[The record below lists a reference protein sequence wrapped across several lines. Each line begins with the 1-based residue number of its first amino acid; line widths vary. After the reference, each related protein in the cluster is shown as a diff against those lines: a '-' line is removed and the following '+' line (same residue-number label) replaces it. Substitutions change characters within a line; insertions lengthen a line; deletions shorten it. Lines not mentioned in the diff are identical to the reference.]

1 MKKNLTLTELAK
13 SLRRRL
19 PWFLVPALL
28 GLAAGYVIWRVTPPV
43 YQAHTDVMV
52 EGQRV
57 PTDYVKPTVTSDLDE
72 RLKTIE
78 QQITSRDNMERIIQE
93 MNLYPE
99 LRRELSIERVIDQ
112 MRRRDLAVQRRGDLF
127 TIYFTSRDPGKAA
140 DTANRVAELFIQ
152 QNLKLRENQAQGTS
166 TFLDTEL
173 AETKARL
180 EQQEARIAYFKQMHM
195 GQLPEQRDTN
205 LQGVGQLQNKLE
217 INMDATDKAETRK
230 LLLQSQIAEMRQQ
243 AEQALR
249 QARQPAVL
257 LPTAPNAPS
266 RLDQLRAQ
274 LTEMRSRYTER
285 HPDIVQ
291 LKAEI
296 AQLERLER
304 EVASAPPPPP
314 APRETVEE
322 VRVDPMLRAQLEAT
336 EYEIRSLHAERAR
349 ILEDI
354 NSYQARLE
362 SIPRVEQ
369 ELLSLS
375 RDYENIKRSYESLL
389 DKQGQARLA
398 QNLEKTRQSE
408 QFTILNKAYPPSVP
422 HAPKQ
427 PILLAM
433 GLAAGCLLG
442 LLLALLR
449 DRTDATYAGAEEFQQ
464 AFPGVRVLA
473 TIPMFSSRVPG
484 AAGSVSRFS
493 RRS

>member
-1 MKKNLTLTELAK
+1 MKNKNLTLTELAK

-19 PWFLVPALL
+19 PWFVVPALL
-28 GLAAGYVIWRVTPPV
+28 GLVAGYVIWRVTPPV

-52 EGQRV
+52 EGQKV

-93 MNLYPE
+93 MDLYPE
-99 LRRELSIERVIDQ
+99 LRRELSIDRVIDR
-112 MRRRDLAVQRRGDLF
+112 MRRRDLAVQRRGDTF
-127 TIYFTSRDPGKAA
+127 AIYFTNRDPVKAA

-166 TFLDTEL
+166 SFLDTEL
-173 AETKARL
+173 AQTKAKL

-205 LQGVGQLQNKLE
+205 LQGVGQLQTKLE
-217 INMDATDKAETRK
+217 INMDAIDKAETRK

-243 AEQALR
+243 AEQ

-257 LPTAPNAPS
+257 LPSAPNAPS

-274 LTEMRSRYTER
+274 LTEMRARYTDR
-285 HPDIVQ
+285 HPDIIQ
-291 LKAEI
+291 LKEEI
-296 AQLERLER
+296 AQLERIER
-304 EVASAPPPPP
+304 EAASAPPRV
-314 APRETVEE
+314 AEEIPRETF
-322 VRVDPMLRAQLEAT
+322 RIDPELRAQLEAT

-349 ILEDI
+349 ILDDI

-375 RDYENIKRSYESLL
+375 RDYDNIKRAYESLL

-408 QFTILNKAYPPSVP
+408 QFTILNKAYPPSEP
-422 HAPKQ
+422 YAPKQ
-427 PILLAM
+427 PLMLAM
-433 GLAAGCLLG
+433 GLAAGCLVG
-442 LLLALLR
+442 FLLVLLR
-449 DRTDATYAGAEEFQQ
+449 DRTDATYADAEGLQQ

-473 TIPMFSSRVPG
+473 TIPMFSGRMAG
-484 AAGSVSRFS
+484 ASASVSRFS